1 MPVGYYTGT
10 YGSTI
15 TLRAIYNP
23 ATVGA
28 TGFVNVNNPTASVA
42 GVLGTAGSTWTLVNK
57 GTIQSVGNLG
67 NGVVLQSGGTVTNTG
82 GLIQGTGQGVQI
94 LGAAGTINNSG
105 MISQTGGGGSN
116 GISLSAGGKVTNTG
130 TINAQG
136 TISGHGIIFVGT
148 GGTVINGASNS
159 TAAYIGGGFGIVAN
173 TGAASPTTVVNYG
186 SIIGLP
192 GANHSAISLSSG
204 GIVQNGAVGATT
216 ALIDATGGTNAAI
229 SMSGTAGTVTNFGT
243 VKAVGTNGLATGIFF
258 APAGGAVTN
267 SGTVFAGAFGANAT
281 GISLNNGGTATNS
294 GLINAAYGQNESGIG
309 GFSAAGATVVNTG
322 TITASGTTS
331 GQGVNIS
338 TGSVSNTGLISGSSN
353 GVTIFSGVGTVLN
366 TGTITSTATGL
377 GNVNGSGISLNGGG
391 TITNNGMVSTP
402 FADNGVAI
410 NTGARGGE
418 ILNSAN
424 GLITAYHDAVGIF
437 PGTVANPGTLTL
449 INSGTVQ
456 STQTGTAA
464 GNGFSGF
471 AVQTG
476 NGGRAT
482 ISNFGT
488 IQSFQTNGGGA
499 ILLNGG
505 GFITN
510 GQSGS
515 SNGLIQSPGYG
526 IQFNNTTGVVVNF
539 GTVASTTTGTFGRAI
554 SLNAGGIVVN
564 YGLVSGTR
572 NPIVVN
578 GVTGHAGAINISNAS
593 GTVLNIG
600 TVTSTNAAGNGV
612 NLLAGGTIFN
622 NTGATITGLHNGIYI
637 GGTLNV
643 PTLGALGFVMNYGT
657 ISSTGTSSGVV
668 MVSGGVVTNRNLISS
683 SGNGVSLDDSA
694 GTITNFGTVAHAG
707 PGTSGV
713 AVYLGG
719 GGTVTNYGMISG
731 AAPGTS
737 ATGYP
742 GAIDTKNQPVT
753 IRNFGTVTNPN
764 NSNGVNLLD
773 GGTLINGSASVTAAT
788 ISGMRGGIYIGGTL
802 GTPTPGAFG
811 SVINYGTIQ
820 NFSSAAQAVRLV
832 SGGAVTN
839 FGLIDSARTGISFA
853 NTAGVID
860 NFGNIVSTASTS
872 FTSGA
877 GVYLQNGGQITNEAG
892 GSITAQRAAVS
903 LGGTSTTTASAIV
916 TNSGV
921 LTGNDGV
928 QIGANDTGSNTI
940 VNFGTIIGTSGTAID
955 LGGDGAQIISE
966 PGSQLN
972 GIIANFKAG
981 DSIDLPGVNAFSLS
995 YVNGVLSLFNQT
1007 TPVAQLG
1014 VSTPY
1019 INPQFSEAADGNGGT
1034 LVTVAPPGGA
1044 VLFDFVYRY
1053 DSGGDYYYGQVADD
1067 GTFGYQIGQQIA
1079 TPAGQYT
1086 ILSQEPGA
1094 VGDPAGTVFVNYYS
1108 HTGIGQASTTPLNFA
1123 GGQPDG
1129 AAGLGSESD
1138 FLVGANGLTFPFSST
1153 SEASLPANTLFGFV
1167 FTYPDG
1173 SSFYSGTVSDNG
1185 SFGYA
1190 AIAAG
1195 SGVKQVFS
1203 ASGQFEGS
1211 YLIYQEGTTALPA
1224 GTVTINRYFSG
1235 QLGEGFAV
1243 DQALSGGSN
1252 GLTSETGI
1260 IDINGT
1266 QVAFGDPPEAAL
1278 PASNP
1283 AFAIPGV
1290 AAADP
1295 ATAVGEIYQQM
1306 LGRSPDAS
1314 GLATYGAMLA
1324 NGAGIATV
1332 QSVIAHSPEV
1342 QNDLNLA
1349 YQQVLGRAADSGGLA
1364 AYEDALAAGNTLAN
1378 LRAMLAQSP
1387 EAQNDLNQ
1395 LYLQVLGRDGD
1406 NGGLDTYA
1414 SQLAQGGSLGAVRM
1428 ILAQSGEAQG
1438 DINQIYQQVL
1448 GRGADNGGLA
1458 TYEDTLGGG
1467 WSLAE
1472 VRSNIAYS
1480 AEAQSDLTQLF
1491 DGALN
1496 RDPNAAELAG
1506 AENTLAQG
1514 GSLAG
1519 IAGTLSGG
1527 GTAGG
1532 FATVTASAGDATLSA
1547 AAGPTQFLFS
1557 DVAFGQDTIQG
1568 FDPTQDAIVLSH
1580 AQAADAAT
1588 VLADASATGAGT
1600 LITLNPAQSILLQGA
1615 APASLHQNNF
1625 QIV

>member
-1 MPVGYYTGT
+1 MLNTGT
-10 YGSTI
+10 VI
-15 TLRAIYNP
+15 L
-23 ATVGA
+23 
-28 TGFVNVNNPTASVA
+28 TASGGGTVN
-42 GVLGTAGSTWTLVNK
+42 GSGIFLGG
-57 GTIQSVGNLG
+57 
-67 NGVVLQSGGTVTNTG
+67 GGTVTN
-82 GLIQGTGQGVQI
+82 L
-94 LGAAGTINNSG
+94 
-105 MISQTGGGGSN
+105 
-116 GISLSAGGKVTNTG
+116 
-130 TINAQG
+130 
-136 TISGHGIIFVGT
+136 
-148 GGTVINGASNS
+148 GTVSAPFANNG
-159 TAAYIGGGFGIVAN
+159 
-173 TGAASPTTVVNYG
+173 
-186 SIIGLP
+186 
-192 GANHSAISLSSG
+192 SAI
-204 GIVQNGAVGATT
+204 
-216 ALIDATGGTNAAI
+216 
-229 SMSGTAGTVTNFGT
+229 
-243 VKAVGTNGLATGIFF
+243 
-258 APAGGAVTN
+258 
-267 SGTVFAGAFGANAT
+267 
-281 GISLNNGGTATNS
+281 
-294 GLINAAYGQNESGIG
+294 
-309 GFSAAGATVVNTG
+309 
-322 TITASGTTS
+322 
-331 GQGVNIS
+331 NI
-338 TGSVSNTGLISGSSN
+338 
-353 GVTIFSGVGTVLN
+353 
-366 TGTITSTATGL
+366 
-377 GNVNGSGISLNGGG
+377 
-391 TITNNGMVSTP
+391 
-402 FADNGVAI
+402 
-410 NTGARGGE
+410 GARGGE
-418 ILNSAN
+418 IVNAP
-424 GLITAYHDAVGIF
+424 GAVITAYHIGIGFF
-437 PGTVANPGTLTL
+437 PGTVGSPGTLTL
-449 INSGTVQ
+449 INSGTIR

-464 GNGFSGF
+464 GTGFHGF

-476 NGGRAT
+476 TSGAAIIENL
-482 ISNFGT
+482 GT
-488 IQSFQTNGGGA
+488 IQSLETNAGGG
-499 ILLNGG
+499 ILMLDG
-505 GFITN
+505 
-510 GQSGS
+510 
-515 SNGLIQSPGYG
+515 
-526 IQFNNTTGVVVNF
+526 GVVVNGQTAASAALIQGGGNGIDIQNAPGIVANF
-539 GTVASTTTGTFGRAI
+539 GSVVGTGTDSAI
-554 SLNAGGIVVN
+554 YVLNA
-564 YGLVSGTR
+564 
-572 NPIVVN
+572 
-578 GVTGHAGAINISNAS
+578 
-593 GTVLNIG
+593 
-600 TVTSTNAAGNGV
+600 
-612 NLLAGGTIFN
+612 
-622 NTGATITGLHNGIYI
+622 GATITNGATNSTGALVSGNLASAIHFHNVS
-637 GGTLNV
+637 GTVVNDGTILQTGHSTNGTGQGV
-643 PTLGALGFVMNYGT
+643 FLGAGGQVTNARSGVIQSYHAGVLAGNGEYAPRAASTIVNYGA
-657 ISSTGTSSGVV
+657 ILNTGS
-668 MVSGGVVTNRNLISS
+668 
-683 SGNGVSLDDSA
+683 
-694 GTITNFGTVAHAG
+694 
-707 PGTSGV
+707 TSGS

-719 GGTVTNYGMISG
+719 GGIVTNEAGATIFAIRNAVNFAGAAATLVNNGSIANTGTNSAVYSRVGGLITNNTSGAILSTRTAISFNDTAGTTVSFGRVVNSGLIESTGSNTGAGVYFGQGGVLTNQASGLVAAYHTGVSIKNIAGTVINFGIVASTANGTTGSAVYLNAGGSVTNYGLISG
-731 AAPGTS
+731 AHPGQPGTS
-737 ATGYP
+737 STSGYP
-742 GAIDTKNQPVT
+742 GAIEAINQPVLVKNLGT
-753 IRNFGTVTNPN
+753 ITNPN

-773 GGTLINGSASVTAAT
+773 GGTLINGSASATSAT

-802 GTPTPGAFG
+802 GTPTPGAVGF
-811 SVINYGTIQ
+811 VVNYGTIQ
-820 NFSSAAQAVRLV
+820 NFSSAAPAVRLV

-839 FGLIDSARTGISFA
+839 LGLIDSARTGISFA

-928 QIGANDTGSNTI
+928 QIGANDTGNNTI

-1019 INPQFSEAADGNGGT
+1019 IDPQFSETADGNGGT

-1053 DSGGDYYYGQVADD
+1053 DSGGDYYYGKVADD

-1086 ILSQEPGA
+1086 ILSHEPGA
-1094 VGDPAGTVFVNYYS
+1094 VNDPAGTVFVNYYS
-1108 HTGIGQASTTPLNFA
+1108 HAGIGQASTTPLNFA

-1153 SEASLPANTLFGFV
+1153 SEASPPANTLFGFV

-1195 SGVKQVFS
+1195 SGTLPITS

-1260 IDINGT
+1260 IDVNGT

-1314 GLATYGAMLA
+1314 GLATYAAMLA

-1406 NGGLDTYA
+1406 NGGLNTYA
-1414 SQLAQGGSLGAVRM
+1414 SLLAQGGSLGGVRM

-1458 TYEDTLGGG
+1458 AYEGALGSG
-1467 WSLAE
+1467 WSLDG
-1472 VRSNIAYS
+1472 VRSDIAHS
-1480 AEAQSDLTQLF
+1480 AEAQADLVRLF
-1491 DGALN
+1491 DGTVN

-1506 AENTLAQG
+1506 AETRLAQG
-1514 GSLAG
+1514 AALSDLQNDLAG
-1519 IAGTLSGG
+1519 SGS
-1527 GTAGG
+1527 AGG
-1532 FATVTASAGDATLSA
+1532 FTAVAATSGDASLSA
-1547 AAGPTQFLFS
+1547 APGPTAFLFS
-1557 DVAFGQDTIQG
+1557 EVSLGQDTIQG
-1568 FDPTQDAIVLSH
+1568 FDPSQDAIVLSH
-1580 AQAADAAT
+1580 TQAANAAAVLSDAA
-1588 VLADASATGAGT
+1588 ATGAGT
-1600 LITLNPAQSILLQGA
+1600 LITLNPAQSILLQGV
-1615 APASLHQNNF
+1615 APSSLHQNNF
-1625 QIV
+1625 QIT